1 MTLASFFRLLIL
13 AAIWGG
19 SFLFMRIAANPLG
32 PAVLIESR
40 VGLAALTLLI
50 LSFYL
55 KRRLR
60 FSEHARHFF
69 ILGLFNSAL
78 PFLLF
83 AYAAQS
89 ISASTLAILNS
100 TAPIWGAVIG
110 AVWSRTRLTAK
121 VSLGLSMGIAGV
133 VVLVGWNGEH
143 LSSESMWPIIAAIM
157 AAFCYGIATNYTK
170 RATQVPA
177 FDNAHGSMWASAMLG
192 LPLMFIMPIREMPT
206 FDVSLSVIL
215 LGVVCTG
222 LAYLIFFRLV
232 ADVGPSS
239 TLSVTFLI
247 PIFGILWG
255 HLILDETIGVN
266 TFFGSLLVVS
276 GTMLVT
282 GFSPV
287 LLFKKSRL
295 TLKNRIANK

>member
-1 MTLASFFRLLIL
+1 MTLASFARLFML

-40 VGLAALTLLI
+40 VGFAALTLLI

-55 KRRLR
+55 KRKLA
-60 FSEHARHFF
+60 FFDNAKHFF

-83 AYAAQS
+83 AYAAQT

-110 AVWSRTRLTAK
+110 AVWSRTMLTLT
-121 VSLGLSMGIAGV
+121 VSAGLLLGIIGV
-133 VVLVGWNGEH
+133 AILVGWNGEP
-143 LSSESMWPIIAAIM
+143 LSAAATLPITAALM
-157 AAFCYGIATNYTK
+157 AACCYGLATNYTK
-170 RATQVPA
+170 RAKQVPA
-177 FDNAHGSMWASAMLG
+177 FDNAHGSMWASVVLAS
-192 LPLMFIMPIREMPT
+192 PLLLFIPIREEPT
-206 FDVSLSVIL
+206 LSVSISVIL

-222 LAYLIFFRLV
+222 LAYLLFFRLV

-255 HLILDETIGVN
+255 HLILDEDIGIN
-266 TFFGSLLVVS
+266 TFFGSVLVLT

-282 GFSPV
+282 GFSPNW
-287 LLFKKSRL
+287 LLKRHKSV
-295 TLKNRIANK
+295 I